1 MAQLQAAGFDITAH
15 EWYRLE
21 LALSRHQQL
30 LQSPEGMEELGLIL
44 GPLLCKNDKQQEVF
58 RQVYQKYLNELPRG
72 GRTVVEEVQ
81 APKSA
86 RWWLPALLALGLLLI
101 SIPLLDWYN
110 ENYGAARNF
119 ERFDY
124 EYDLGEGRFEAGDTI
139 RLINRTAPGD
149 TAGLKFYWYIKNSG
163 RTEVV
168 QRHVG
173 YDNPAW
179 VFDNPA
185 EGDDHWVQLIV
196 RQRGDSLS
204 QVFAGREE
212 SFRVYCTD
220 APEIT
225 GLIEVEGEH
234 LPGEPLQFSVEA
246 SGTDLEYRWTINGT
260 EIVAPTPTY
269 TFEEPE
275 TYSIRVM
282 VRDTSGKAGRC
293 YDEISYQ
300 LEIKDDSPKP
310 VLVSMPPLTL
320 QKDSEAIEYLLPVW
334 LIALLGML
342 PALAV
347 PLWTIW
353 YYQRKNYQQKKK
365 AARAAKLAAIQVND
379 KAPYEIPFE
388 SRKSEISKS
397 ALQFNMANVLRRR
410 QEGTRQMLDVPQT
423 IRHTVEGGGYLDLQ
437 FRYNTRPTDYLFL
450 IDQASAESH
459 QARLFVYLTET
470 LRDQDVHVDY
480 WTYRTDFDGF
490 WNPGY
495 EGYLNLDQLYK
506 AYNDRKLI
514 VFGNADT
521 LLDRHRAKDTLDTF
535 GRWKYRLLVT
545 PRPLASWGSK
555 EKRLYQTFP
564 IFPANLQS
572 LMEAVRLIESEW
584 EPEDLPAYF
593 RDWQAQLE
601 RKMPEDP
608 DSEQRW
614 RKWPQY
620 KAYLRQHPELLPW
633 LKALVVHPDLRW
645 DLTIA
650 IGKALDAPVTF
661 DNLLILSRIPDFEQ
675 GAFPVRVWR
684 DIWPQLDLEQEWTA
698 RRRVKAELEAISA
711 EAVQDSYAEQ
721 SLQTDLALQD
731 FALEP
736 YNKDHQEA
744 IRLRLETGQIDKLR
758 LEELDQIVERQTD
771 TEVPD
776 DAGRGDRTDAFLR
789 KQETK
794 EKAPVLTP
802 LFWWAAALSLVSLL
816 AWTALIGLDWQAVGE
831 YFMDKD
837 GKLPFYMNSSQAEF
851 RRLNNEAVANL
862 YPNDIAPEKA
872 DILEDG
878 PRSIELLQQALGL
891 RPDYILAQDN
901 LEKLYYL
908 TGKEYYRDIVNDND
922 LEQAAYDNFQRA
934 LTGPAVRP
942 TRDSTDFFAFH
953 GLASIQHTLL
963 RPDSA
968 CVYLDSLRTHF
979 PELLLEYAGNLL
991 YLDGCEQE
999 EETPFEQEQATQPE
1013 EENFYGEQFLF
1024 VFAGDVSPP
1033 AAENQGL
1040 QVIQSMANLASGATA
1055 LNWIADYN
1063 RANDPD
1069 LIYYNIVNQQAP
1081 ERAFEINP
1089 SPGPAAE
1096 NNALIVTTSSYSNTP
1111 DLSYPLL
1118 NGTELAT
1125 ILRGFNYQVERV
1137 PELSDLELSTRL
1149 QYYQEISFG
1158 ENDQLFIYYAGYA
1171 YNEGGQTFILSRS
1184 AAADRTTFRQEQ
1196 SSPAPAGINL
1206 NEIRNIINEIP
1217 CPRIMLLLDLAE
1229 LPDQPVSNS
1238 EQNTTHPELPQDNLA
1253 QLTLSLGGRERST
1266 VTGFIIDEFE
1276 GDLIIAAPYTPL
1288 SENDT
1293 KLYGP
1298 DYTVQLNGTERTENA
1313 ELIEAYEQ
1321 DLLAYFRLPKPRD
1334 FSWNFE
1340 DLYDGEDMAGSSLS
1354 GYNLREPFQEEDD
1367 PVPLSIQVDIEGK
1380 LEAEAINETRS
1391 DDVWIRRPLLGPNLL
1406 YVNNKIAGLL
1416 TQRGSTVPLYWGL
1429 SFDFIQAIWENTL
1442 SVYINQQVNP
1452 EPVKTNPLLLP
1463 PDFPLPEMVSIQ
1475 GGTFTMGCTEGIR
1488 EIVGDDC
1495 DDDETP
1501 HQVRLDAYQMAT
1513 TEVTFAQYDAFC
1525 AATGWDKPGDQGWG
1539 RGNRPVI
1546 NIDWY
1551 DAIEFCNWL
1560 SLATGRTPVYT
1571 IDGKTVTPNW
1581 QANGYRLPT
1590 EAEWEYAARERG
1602 RDVVFGNGKNIAD
1615 PAEINF
1621 LGSADYKTDYSVV
1634 GAYRRQTV
1642 PVASLNSPNALGLH
1656 DLSGNVWEWC
1666 WDGYGDYPQT
1676 DKVAVSNPKG
1686 NSEGFNRVLRGG
1698 SWNYNPV
1705 GCRAADRL
1713 RFDPF
1718 VRNFD
1723 IGFRLVRHAP

>member
-212 SFRVYCTD
+212 SFRVFCEG

-225 GLIEVEGEH
+225 GLIEVEGER
-234 LPGEPLQFSVEA
+234 LPDQPLQFSVEA
-246 SGTDLEYRWTINGT
+246 TGTNLEYRWLFET
-260 EIVAPTPTY
+260 EVVIEPSPIY
-269 TFEEPE
+269 TFDAPGQYRISVE
-275 TYSIRVM
+275 
-282 VRDTSGKAGRC
+282 VRDTSGKTGFC
-293 YDEISYQ
+293 TDVISYQ
-300 LEIKDDSPKP
+300 LEIKDDSPQP
-310 VLVSMPPLTL
+310 VLVSMPLLTL
-320 QKDSEAIEYLLPVW
+320 QKDSEAIEYLFPVW
-334 LIALLGML
+334 LIILIGVLT
-342 PALAV
+342 ALAAA
-347 PLWTIW
+347 LWTIW
-353 YYQRKNYQQKKK
+353 YYRRRNYQQKKK
-365 AARAAKLAAIQVND
+365 AERAAKLAAIQVND

-480 WTYRTDFDGF
+480 WTYRTNFDRF

-572 LMEAVRLIESEW
+572 LMEAVRLIEREW

-633 LKALVVHPDLRW
+633 LKALVVNPDLRW

-721 SLQTDLALQD
+721 SLQTDLALQN

-794 EKAPVLTP
+794 EKAPLLTP
-802 LFWWAAALSLVSLL
+802 FFWWAAALSLVSLL

-837 GKLPFYMNSSQAEF
+837 GKLPFYMTSSQAEF

-862 YPNDIAPEKA
+862 YPNDISPDKA
-872 DILEDG
+872 NILEDG

-908 TGKEYYRDIVNDND
+908 TGQAYYRDIVDD
-922 LEQAAYDNFQRA
+922 KALEQAAYDNFQLA
-934 LTGPAVRP
+934 LTAPAVRP
-942 TRDSTDFFAFH
+942 GRDSTDFFAFH

-968 CVYLDSLRTHF
+968 CVYLDSLQTHF
-979 PELLLEYAGNLL
+979 PDLLLKYAGNLL
-991 YLDGCEQE
+991 YLDNCGPEPSPEEPEESTEDNQE
-999 EETPFEQEQATQPE
+999 ETVVQQINPFKLFVYPEEDFSPDDNSFGLNLIRSLVVAGVQDVSLEDWAQSIIDNGGAIDGDPATQQYDPGDISFDFRNPPGRNSYGLLLSADDYIQHPE
-1013 EENFYGEQFLF
+1013 LYYPNDNSQEMSDALRRNGFQVEQVFNFSADEFR
-1024 VFAGDVSPP
+1024 
-1033 AAENQGL
+1033 AALRSYQ
-1040 QVIQSMANLASGATA
+1040 
-1055 LNWIADYN
+1055 N
-1063 RANDPD
+1063 RRYEPTDQ
-1069 LIYYNIVNQQAP
+1069 LIIYY
-1081 ERAFEINP
+1081 
-1089 SPGPAAE
+1089 S
-1096 NNALIVTTSSYSNTP
+1096 
-1111 DLSYPLL
+1111 
-1118 NGTELAT
+1118 
-1125 ILRGFNYQVERV
+1125 
-1137 PELSDLELSTRL
+1137 
-1149 QYYQEISFG
+1149 
-1158 ENDQLFIYYAGYA
+1158 GYA
-1171 YNEGGQTFILSRS
+1171 YRDENLDLFFWPINKAAIQQPDIPRREDQKISNEEFSQLL
-1184 AAADRTTFRQEQ
+1184 DD
-1196 SSPAPAGINL
+1196 
-1206 NEIRNIINEIP
+1206 IP
-1217 CPRIMLLLDLAE
+1217 CPRIIVIVDAFE
-1229 LPDQPVSNS
+1229 LPEPSSIN
-1238 EQNTTHPELPQDNLA
+1238 EQNTITPELPPNNLA
-1253 QLTLSLGGRERST
+1253 QLTLSLGDRERST

-1298 DYTVQLNGTERTENA
+1298 DYTVQLNGTESTENA

-1321 DLLAYFRLPKPRD
+1321 DLLAYFRLPKPRG

-1340 DLYDGEDMAGSSLS
+1340 DLLQDEMYESQRRGYIIQQLTSGESEVLS
-1354 GYNLREPFQEEDD
+1354 GILD
-1367 PVPLSIQVDIEGK
+1367 VDIEGYLNMQLDTAYQVQQVPLPALGGNLVYAEDK
-1380 LEAEAINETRS
+1380 LAGLITRFEPKK
-1391 DDVWIRRPLLGPNLL
+1391 RFLLGCSTSFIMKEWKRLL
-1406 YVNNKIAGLL
+1406 
-1416 TQRGSTVPLYWGL
+1416 
-1429 SFDFIQAIWENTL
+1429 
-1442 SVYINQQVNP
+1442 QQ
-1452 EPVKTNPLLLP
+1452 
-1463 PDFPLPEMVSIQ
+1463 FPMYH
-1475 GGTFTMGCTEGIR
+1475 F
-1488 EIVGDDC
+1488 
-1495 DDDETP
+1495 
-1501 HQVRLDAYQMAT
+1501 LD
-1513 TEVTFAQYDAFC
+1513 
-1525 AATGWDKPGDQGWG
+1525 
-1539 RGNRPVI
+1539 
-1546 NIDWY
+1546 
-1551 DAIEFCNWL
+1551 
-1560 SLATGRTPVYT
+1560 
-1571 IDGKTVTPNW
+1571 
-1581 QANGYRLPT
+1581 
-1590 EAEWEYAARERG
+1590 
-1602 RDVVFGNGKNIAD
+1602 
-1615 PAEINF
+1615 
-1621 LGSADYKTDYSVV
+1621 
-1634 GAYRRQTV
+1634 
-1642 PVASLNSPNALGLH
+1642 
-1656 DLSGNVWEWC
+1656 
-1666 WDGYGDYPQT
+1666 QT
-1676 DKVAVSNPKG
+1676 D
-1686 NSEGFNRVLRGG
+1686 L
-1698 SWNYNPV
+1698 
-1705 GCRAADRL
+1705 
-1713 RFDPF
+1713 
-1718 VRNFD
+1718 
-1723 IGFRLVRHAP
+1723 I